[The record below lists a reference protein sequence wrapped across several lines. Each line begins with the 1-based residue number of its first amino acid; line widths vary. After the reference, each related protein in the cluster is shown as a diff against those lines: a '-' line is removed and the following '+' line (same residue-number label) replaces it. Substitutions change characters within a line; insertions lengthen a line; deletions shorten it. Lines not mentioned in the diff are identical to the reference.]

1 MISFSTEEDVAEEI
15 QDQNEIEQAET
26 SDANVEREIST
37 TEQLTTGAAVDS
49 QLLESAQRSVTP
61 TTSVTITQRLLSA
74 RSHLPPFSFPQVRHE
89 IFFPTWKLT
98 LVLIDTAQEATS
110 ASLKP

>member
-26 SDANVEREIST
+26 SGANVEREIST

-49 QLLESAQRSVTP
+49 QLLEGAQRSVTP

-74 RSHLPPFSFPQVRHE
+74 RSHSPPFSFPQVRHE
-89 IFFPTWKLT
+89 IFFPLG
-98 LVLIDTAQEATS
+98 
-110 ASLKP
+110 SLH